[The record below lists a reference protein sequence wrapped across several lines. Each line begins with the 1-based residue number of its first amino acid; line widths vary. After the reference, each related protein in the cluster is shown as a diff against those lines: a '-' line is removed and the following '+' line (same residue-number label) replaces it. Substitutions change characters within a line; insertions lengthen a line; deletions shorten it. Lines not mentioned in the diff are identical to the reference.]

1 MPEVRVIM
9 IEPRYS
15 FNLALVARTMKNF
28 GYSDLC
34 LVRPKEGVVKQAKIY
49 SARAASL
56 LNITRVFP
64 RLPDALEGVDLKVGT
79 SAKLGRRSRFREFIR
94 PEELAHI
101 STQFDKTGLV
111 LGRESSGLTNEELA
125 MMDLNTRIATD
136 PSYPTLNVAI
146 SAAIILYELSKALEL
161 QPRDYELAQPLQIEG
176 FLRAYCRL
184 LDAFGFTRRRV
195 DTSKKAFG
203 SLIKKASPSSK
214 EIGLLASNT
223 RKMGSIYLEKMK
235 NK

>member
-1 MPEVRVIM
+1 MPEFRVILV
-9 IEPRYS
+9 EPRYS
-15 FNLALVARTMKNF
+15 FNLALIARTMTNF

-34 LVRPKEGVVKQAKIY
+34 LVRPKEGLVKHAKFY
-49 SARAASL
+49 SAKAASL
-56 LNITRVFP
+56 LNVARVFP
-64 RLPDALEGVDLKVGT
+64 RLIDALEGVDLKVGT
-79 SAKLGRRSRFREFIR
+79 SAKLGRRSRFREFVR

-101 STQFDKTGLV
+101 STQFHKTGLV

-125 MMDLNTRIATD
+125 MMDFNTRIATN

-146 SAAIILYELSKALEL
+146 SAAIMLYELSKAVKL
-161 QPRDYELAQPLQIEG
+161 QPRDYELARPVQIEG
-176 FLRAYCRL
+176 FLRAYSRL
-184 LDAFGFTRRRV
+184 LDAFGFTERKV
-195 DTSKKAFG
+195 DTSKKAFS

-214 EIGLLASNT
+214 EVGLLASNM